1 LFALVNNLQLF
12 DNMLCAAGIMKDI
25 AGLLKSVPTV
35 GDMFGVIDKIGTG
48 NCTPVS
54 YIYTVLLYMS

>member
-1 LFALVNNLQLF
+1 
-12 DNMLCAAGIMKDI
+12 MLCAAGIMKDI